1 MENNIE
7 KSLIIVSKY
16 YNIPLHEL
24 KTILVSNNTSNNT
37 SSTTNNNTSNTNNSK
52 SINSNNII
60 LPYYGIINESNC
72 KGIVYNHG
80 LYTQCTEKHNNLCS
94 KCITNKYGNIRD
106 RNKFE
111 IGKYITPNGKKEV
124 AYNNIINRFNYNIIN
139 VLNKFKEENIDPSKF
154 NIKQENTYIKKT
166 RGRPKK
172 IQINENNEEILEVIK
187 YKYKDKIFLKTKEN
201 ILLDIET
208 YDIIGQI
215 NINKEVEIW

>member
-7 KSLIIVSKY
+7 KSLIIISKY
-16 YNIPLHEL
+16 YSIPLYEL
-24 KTILVSNNTSNNT
+24 KNILEFNTNSNTNSN
-37 SSTTNNNTSNTNNSK
+37 TNNNTNTNNDT
-52 SINSNNII
+52 NNDNTNKII
-60 LPYYGIINESNC
+60 VPYYGLINETNC

-80 LYTQCTEKHNNLCS
+80 LYTQCTEKHTNLCS

-124 AYNNIINRFNYNIIN
+124 DYNNIINRFNYNIID
-139 VLNKFKEENIDPSKF
+139 VLNKFKEENIDITKF
-154 NIKQENTYIKKT
+154 NIKQDNIYKKKT

-172 IQINENNEEILEVIK
+172 IQNNENTEEILEVIK

-208 YDIIGQI
+208 YDITGHI
-215 NINKEVEIW
+215 NINNEIEIW

>member
-7 KSLIIVSKY
+7 KSLIIISEY
-16 YNIPLHEL
+16 YSIPLYEL
-24 KTILVSNNTSNNT
+24 KTILE
-37 SSTTNNNTSNTNNSK
+37 SNTNTNTNSNSNSNSN

-94 KCITNKYGNIRD
+94 KCVTNKYGNIRD

-111 IGKYITPNGKKEV
+111 LGKYITPNGKKEV
-124 AYNNIINRFNYNIIN
+124 DYNNIINRFNYNISD
-139 VLNKFKEENIDPSKF
+139 VLNKFKQENIDITKF
-154 NIKQENTYIKKT
+154 NIKQENNCIKKP

-172 IQINENNEEILEVIK
+172 IQNNESNEEVLEVIK
-187 YKYKDKIFLKTKEN
+187 YEYKDQIFLKTKEN
-201 ILLDIET
+201 ILLDHKT
-208 YDIIGQI
+208 YDIVGQI